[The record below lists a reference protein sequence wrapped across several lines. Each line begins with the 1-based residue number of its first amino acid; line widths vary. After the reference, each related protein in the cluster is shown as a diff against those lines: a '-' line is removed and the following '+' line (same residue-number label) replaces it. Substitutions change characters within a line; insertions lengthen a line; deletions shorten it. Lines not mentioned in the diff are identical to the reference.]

1 MCTKEVS
8 VMELLHLGENIIRL
22 RKKEHMTQEDL
33 AEYMGV
39 SKSSVSKWET
49 AATYPDIMFLPELA
63 NLFNVTLDELIGYE
77 PQLNKQQIRKIYH
90 TLSDEMSKGDKMA
103 AMEKLNEYLHRYAS
117 CFPFL
122 NQMCVLL
129 LNHVYLYENK
139 QEIYEQI
146 LTLCKRI
153 KEKSDDTSLIKE
165 AQIMASMVHLQ
176 LQQPEEVLN
185 ILGESSKTIQMDNE
199 LIAMAYQ
206 MMNQSKKASEI
217 LQVTTFQYLLF
228 FVQDSLNYMVYHM
241 QEKEVCD
248 QVIKRIGGIVQL
260 FEIDQLHPFTA
271 IGYYLSTANVYALRQ
286 DKESVFTQLEH
297 ILHVVELH
305 PEGFHKLKGDG
316 FFNQI
321 DAWLEELDLGP
332 NAPLNEHS
340 IKDTLIQSL
349 EMNPSFAF
357 IHDEFRYKNMIEKL
371 KSKLMEE
378 N

>member
-1 MCTKEVS
+1 
-8 VMELLHLGENIIRL
+8 MELLHLGENIIRL

-33 AEYMGV
+33 ANYMGV

-90 TLSDEMSKGDKMA
+90 ALSDEMSEGDKIA

-153 KEKSDDTSLIKE
+153 KEKSDDASLIKE
-165 AQIMASMVHLQ
+165 SQMTASMVHLQ

-185 ILGESSKTIQMDNE
+185 MLGDSSKTIQMDNE

-206 MMNQSKKASEI
+206 MMNKTEKASEI
-217 LQVTTFQYLLF
+217 LQVSIFQYLLY
-228 FVQDSLNYMVYHM
+228 FVQDSLNYMIYHM
-241 QEKEVCD
+241 QDQNICD
-248 QVIKRIGGIVQL
+248 QVIHRIKGIVQL
-260 FEIDQLHPFTA
+260 FELDQLHPFTA
-271 IGYYLSTANVYALRQ
+271 VGFYLSTANVYAMRH
-286 DKESVFTQLEH
+286 DKEAVLTQLEQAM
-297 ILHVVELH
+297 HVVELH
-305 PEGFHKLKGDG
+305 QGDFHKLKGDA

-321 DAWLEELDLGP
+321 DTWLEELDLGP
-332 NAPLNEHS
+332 TAPLNEHS

-349 EMNPSFAF
+349 EQNPAFTF
-357 IHDEFRYKNMIEKL
+357 IHNEFRYKNIIDKL
-371 KSKLMEE
+371 KSMLKE
-378 N
+378 NN